1 MYKTNVRTYV
11 LQFCGPKCHS
21 PPTSCNPLHFSPSA
35 AVVQRLGSL
44 CGIMGNVGFMK
55 CILHKV
61 EASGV
66 HSDTS
71 FEAHVEGTAAHQT
84 VGLLPSPDDC
94 VESHFH

>member
-1 MYKTNVRTYV
+1 MCWLDPGALEAAVI
-11 LQFCGPKCHS
+11 LQEFFLSEKLAWS
-21 PPTSCNPLHFSPSA
+21 SPSA